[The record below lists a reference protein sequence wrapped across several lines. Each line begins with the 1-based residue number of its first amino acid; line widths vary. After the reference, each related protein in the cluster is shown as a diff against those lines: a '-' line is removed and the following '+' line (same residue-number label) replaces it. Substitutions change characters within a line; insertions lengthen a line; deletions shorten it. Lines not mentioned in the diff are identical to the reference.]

1 MPVLSHGR
9 LEIEY
14 SDAGDGPAVVLIH
27 CSVSGIRQW
36 RSLTEVLSDRYRV
49 RALNLYG
56 YGETTPWPEGETQ
69 TLEAQARIVV
79 AACDGLGDT
88 VSLVGHSFGGH
99 GRAQGRHAARP
110 ARRQHGADRAESRLP
125 ARAGRA

>member
-1 MPVLSHGR
+1 MPVTAPQWCS
-9 LEIEY
+9 
-14 SDAGDGPAVVLIH
+14 SD

-56 YGETTPWPEGETQ
+56 YGETTRWPAGETQ
-69 TLEAQARIVV
+69 TLEAEARIVV

-88 VSLVGHSFGGH
+88 VSLVGHSFGGRSRSRPPRCSAR
-99 GRAQGRHAARP
+99 GSAAWC
-110 ARRQHGADRAESRLP
+110 
-125 ARAGRA
+125 